1 MYNKIVN
8 PKTNRK
14 VNINTNLGKNILKNY
29 LSKLSRG
36 GAVSKDK
43 ESENTKHNKCE
54 KIKLKDKSKPIVAEK
69 KKISPKTAKVLER
82 MAEIPEDDTIVRS
95 ASGKKETILIDDDS
109 PKLIYDPY
117 SEMGFKR
124 KGSNKTPSANLY
136 DEGILVKDLI
146 KNAKEREKERK
157 NFSEKDITMY
167 SRPSSNIFLLE
178 NTPNVEE
185 SITITERG
193 DSPGDIELK
202 TFKEDQK
209 IKISLRK

>member
-14 VNINTNLGKNILKNY
+14 VHINSNLGKNILKNY
-29 LSKLSRG
+29 LSKLCGG

-43 ESENTKHNKCE
+43 ESENTKHSKCE
-54 KIKLKDKSKPIVAEK
+54 KTKLKDKRKPIVAEK
-69 KKISPKTAKVLER
+69 ISPKTGKVLER
-82 MAEIPEDDTIVRS
+82 MGEIPEDDTIVRS

-167 SRPSSNIFLLE
+167 SRPSSNFFLLE

-193 DSPGDIELK
+193 DSPGDIEMK